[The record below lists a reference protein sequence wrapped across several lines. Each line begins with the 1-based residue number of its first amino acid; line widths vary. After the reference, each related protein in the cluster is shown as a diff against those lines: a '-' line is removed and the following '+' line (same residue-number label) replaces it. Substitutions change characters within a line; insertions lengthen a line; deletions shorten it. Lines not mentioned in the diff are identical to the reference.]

1 MKAALLKEFYLWKA
15 TCFKFLLIVIF
26 FTVFSVVSKSTTL
39 TIFPLFMMISSAAA
53 CFSEDKK
60 TAWADYSRC
69 LPNTAAQRVTAKYI
83 FALSEVMTGVLLSL
97 VTALQASYHA
107 GVKLNTID
115 VYYGRTFANHLIYT
129 VLLAVGFSVLV
140 PLSYKLKPKKGEKIN
155 YVLFA
160 VYFLGIA
167 VAGGFVALTSAFS
180 FLNFGFNLADVLCE
194 KILLDVVLA
203 VIVVAS
209 VISSWFVCV
218 WLESINCT
226 CARKKLQIKAVV
238 FACIAAIALCVAAG
252 VVIWDVN
259 DMGGL
264 INEGNLFGGNEENEY
279 SGAERIEVYN
289 SDEDESR
296 AKMFEY
302 IDTFCAD
309 GYNNEMSLSDFE
321 NRLKAFGAVKRE
333 DSIGIFYTPDQTL
346 SVNARD
352 ELGTDKIVKITV
364 TANPEPTEIKK
375 ATDASFKA
383 YTEQFY
389 EGMTESELIARFR
402 ELGLCPISLTEEP
415 QSMKRKYNVEFHIKK
430 FNYDKS
436 ADAGITVY
444 TQNSVV
450 SMVEYYVI

>member
-1 MKAALLKEFYLWKA
+1 MKA
-15 TCFKFLLIVIF
+15 T
-26 FTVFSVVSKSTTL
+26 
-39 TIFPLFMMISSAAA
+39 
-53 CFSEDKK
+53 
-60 TAWADYSRC
+60 
-69 LPNTAAQRVTAKYI
+69 
-83 FALSEVMTGVLLSL
+83 
-97 VTALQASYHA
+97 
-107 GVKLNTID
+107 
-115 VYYGRTFANHLIYT
+115 
-129 VLLAVGFSVLV
+129 
-140 PLSYKLKPKKGEKIN
+140 
-155 YVLFA
+155 
-160 VYFLGIA
+160 
-167 VAGGFVALTSAFS
+167 
-180 FLNFGFNLADVLCE
+180 
-194 KILLDVVLA
+194 
-203 VIVVAS
+203 
-209 VISSWFVCV
+209 
-218 WLESINCT
+218 
-226 CARKKLQIKAVV
+226 V

-389 EGMTESELIARFR
+389 EGMTESELIAQFR